1 MKNLEIGQIVN
12 TFGIKGFV
20 KVNSWVNDVT
30 RFDDLKKVY
39 IKIRKSLKELE
50 IEEVKYHKNQVL
62 LKFKGIETVEQAE
75 MLRNAILEIDRK
87 DAIPLEEGEYF
98 IADLLESEVYTD
110 EGEKLGIL
118 EDIFNTGS
126 NDIYVVKN
134 ELGKSILLP
143 RIKEV
148 FKEID
153 VENAIPLEKGEYF
166 IADLLESEVFT
177 DEGEKLGI
185 LDDIYNTGS
194 KDIYVVKNEL
204 GKTILLPG
212 IKDVIKEVDVEN
224 KKIIVHLIE
233 GLI

>member
-20 KVNSWVNDVT
+20 KVNPWVNDVT

-39 IKIRKSLKELE
+39 IKIRKELKVLE

-62 LKFKGIETVEQAE
+62 LKFKGVETVEQAE

-143 RIKEV
+143 RIKDV
-148 FKEID
+148 FKEI
-153 VENAIPLEKGEYF
+153 
-166 IADLLESEVFT
+166 
-177 DEGEKLGI
+177 
-185 LDDIYNTGS
+185 
-194 KDIYVVKNEL
+194 
-204 GKTILLPG
+204 
-212 IKDVIKEVDVEN
+212 DVEN

>member
-20 KVNSWVNDVT
+20 KVNPWVNDVT

-62 LKFKGIETVEQAE
+62 LKFKGVETVEQAE

-126 NDIYVVKN
+126 NDIYVVRD
-134 ELGKSILLP
+134 ELGKQILLP
-143 RIKEV
+143 AIKEV
-148 FKEID
+148 IKKVDI
-153 VENAIPLEKGEYF
+153 ENKKMI
-166 IADLLESEVFT
+166 VH
-177 DEGEKLGI
+177 
-185 LDDIYNTGS
+185 
-194 KDIYVVKNEL
+194 
-204 GKTILLPG
+204 LLPG
-212 IKDVIKEVDVEN
+212 
-224 KKIIVHLIE
+224 LI
-233 GLI
+233 

>member
-1 MKNLEIGQIVN
+1 MKNLETGQIVN

-20 KVNSWVNDVT
+20 KVNPWVNDVT

-39 IKIRKSLKELE
+39 IKIRKELKELE

-62 LKFKGIETVEQAE
+62 LKFKGVETVEQAE

-87 DAIPLEEGEYF
+87 DAIPLAEGEYF

-143 RIKEV
+143 RIKDV
-148 FKEID
+148 FKEI
-153 VENAIPLEKGEYF
+153 
-166 IADLLESEVFT
+166 
-177 DEGEKLGI
+177 
-185 LDDIYNTGS
+185 
-194 KDIYVVKNEL
+194 
-204 GKTILLPG
+204 
-212 IKDVIKEVDVEN
+212 DVEN

>member
-20 KVNSWVNDVT
+20 KIYPYVDDIK
-30 RFDDLKKVY
+30 RFDNLKTVYVSIRKELKK
-39 IKIRKSLKELE
+39 LE

-62 LKFKGIETVEQAE
+62 LKFKGVETVEQAE

-153 VENAIPLEKGEYF
+153 VEN
-166 IADLLESEVFT
+166 
-177 DEGEKLGI
+177 
-185 LDDIYNTGS
+185 
-194 KDIYVVKNEL
+194 
-204 GKTILLPG
+204 
-212 IKDVIKEVDVEN
+212 

>member
-20 KVNSWVNDVT
+20 KVNPWVNDVT

-39 IKIRKSLKELE
+39 IKIRKELKTLE

-62 LKFKGIETVEQAE
+62 LKFKGVETVEQAE

-98 IADLLESEVYTD
+98 TADLLESEVYTD

-143 RIKEV
+143 RIKDV
-148 FKEID
+148 FKEI
-153 VENAIPLEKGEYF
+153 
-166 IADLLESEVFT
+166 
-177 DEGEKLGI
+177 
-185 LDDIYNTGS
+185 
-194 KDIYVVKNEL
+194 
-204 GKTILLPG
+204 
-212 IKDVIKEVDVEN
+212 DVEN

>member
-20 KVNSWVNDVT
+20 KVNPWVNDVT

-39 IKIRKSLKELE
+39 IKIRKELKELE

-62 LKFKGIETVEQAE
+62 LKFKGVETVEQAE

-143 RIKEV
+143 RIKDV
-148 FKEID
+148 FKEI
-153 VENAIPLEKGEYF
+153 
-166 IADLLESEVFT
+166 
-177 DEGEKLGI
+177 
-185 LDDIYNTGS
+185 
-194 KDIYVVKNEL
+194 
-204 GKTILLPG
+204 
-212 IKDVIKEVDVEN
+212 DVEN

>member
-20 KVNSWVNDVT
+20 KVNPWVNDVT

-134 ELGKSILLP
+134 ERGKSILLP
-143 RIKEV
+143 RIKDV
-148 FKEID
+148 FKEI
-153 VENAIPLEKGEYF
+153 
-166 IADLLESEVFT
+166 
-177 DEGEKLGI
+177 
-185 LDDIYNTGS
+185 
-194 KDIYVVKNEL
+194 
-204 GKTILLPG
+204 
-212 IKDVIKEVDVEN
+212 DVEN

>member
-20 KVNSWVNDVT
+20 KVNPWVNDVT

-39 IKIRKSLKELE
+39 IKIRKELKELE

-62 LKFKGIETVEQAE
+62 LKFKGVETVEQAE

-87 DAIPLEEGEYF
+87 DAIPLAEGEYF

-153 VENAIPLEKGEYF
+153 VEN
-166 IADLLESEVFT
+166 
-177 DEGEKLGI
+177 
-185 LDDIYNTGS
+185 
-194 KDIYVVKNEL
+194 
-204 GKTILLPG
+204 
-212 IKDVIKEVDVEN
+212 

>member
-20 KVNSWVNDVT
+20 KVNPWVNDVT

-62 LKFKGIETVEQAE
+62 LKFKGIETIEQAE
-75 MLRNAILEIDRK
+75 VYRNAILEISRE

-143 RIKEV
+143 RIKDV
-148 FKEID
+148 LKEI
-153 VENAIPLEKGEYF
+153 
-166 IADLLESEVFT
+166 
-177 DEGEKLGI
+177 
-185 LDDIYNTGS
+185 
-194 KDIYVVKNEL
+194 
-204 GKTILLPG
+204 
-212 IKDVIKEVDVEN
+212 DVEN

>member
-20 KVNSWVNDVT
+20 KVNPWVNDVT

-39 IKIRKSLKELE
+39 IKIRKEQKELE

-62 LKFKGIETVEQAE
+62 IKFKGIETIEQAE
-75 MLRNAILEIDRK
+75 QFRNAIIEIDRE

-118 EDIFNTGS
+118 EDIYNTGS
-126 NDIYVVKN
+126 SDIYVVKN

-143 RIKEV
+143 RI
-148 FKEID
+148 D
-153 VENAIPLEKGEYF
+153 
-166 IADLLESEVFT
+166 
-177 DEGEKLGI
+177 
-185 LDDIYNTGS
+185 
-194 KDIYVVKNEL
+194 
-204 GKTILLPG
+204 
-212 IKDVIKEVDVEN
+212 DVIKEIDVEN
-224 KKIIVHLIE
+224 KKIIVHLLE

>member
-20 KVNSWVNDVT
+20 KVNPWVNDVT

-62 LKFKGIETVEQAE
+62 LKFNGIETVEQAE
-75 MLRNAILEIDRK
+75 MLRNAILEIERC
-87 DAIPLEEGEYF
+87 DAISLEEGEYF
-98 IADLLESEVYTD
+98 IADVLESEVYTD
-110 EGEKLGIL
+110 EGEKLGIV

-143 RIKEV
+143 RIKDV
-148 FKEID
+148 FKEI
-153 VENAIPLEKGEYF
+153 
-166 IADLLESEVFT
+166 
-177 DEGEKLGI
+177 
-185 LDDIYNTGS
+185 
-194 KDIYVVKNEL
+194 
-204 GKTILLPG
+204 
-212 IKDVIKEVDVEN
+212 DVEN
-224 KKIIVHLIE
+224 KKIIVHLIA

>member
-20 KVNSWVNDVT
+20 KVNPWVNDIT

-39 IKIRKSLKELE
+39 IKIRKELKELE

-62 LKFKGIETVEQAE
+62 LKFKGVETVEHAE
-75 MLRNAILEIDRK
+75 MLRNAIIEIDRK

-98 IADLLESEVYTD
+98 IADLLESEVFTD

-143 RIKEV
+143 RIKDV
-148 FKEID
+148 FKEI
-153 VENAIPLEKGEYF
+153 
-166 IADLLESEVFT
+166 
-177 DEGEKLGI
+177 
-185 LDDIYNTGS
+185 
-194 KDIYVVKNEL
+194 
-204 GKTILLPG
+204 
-212 IKDVIKEVDVEN
+212 DVEN

>member
-20 KVNSWVNDVT
+20 KVNPWVNDVT
-30 RFDDLKKVY
+30 RFDNLKKVY

-62 LKFKGIETVEQAE
+62 LKFKGIETIEQAE
-75 MLRNAILEIDRK
+75 VYRNAILEISRE

-110 EGEKLGIL
+110 EGEKLGIV

-143 RIKEV
+143 RIKDV

-153 VENAIPLEKGEYF
+153 I
-166 IADLLESEVFT
+166 
-177 DEGEKLGI
+177 
-185 LDDIYNTGS
+185 
-194 KDIYVVKNEL
+194 
-204 GKTILLPG
+204 
-212 IKDVIKEVDVEN
+212 EN

>member
-1 MKNLEIGQIVN
+1 MKNLSVGQIVN

-20 KVNSWVNDVT
+20 KVNPWVNDVT

-75 MLRNAILEIDRK
+75 ILRNAIIEIDRK

-153 VENAIPLEKGEYF
+153 VEN
-166 IADLLESEVFT
+166 
-177 DEGEKLGI
+177 
-185 LDDIYNTGS
+185 
-194 KDIYVVKNEL
+194 
-204 GKTILLPG
+204 
-212 IKDVIKEVDVEN
+212 